1 MARSLSP
8 IGIQQDLSGRIFDI
22 QSYSVHDGP
31 GCRTLVFLSGCPLRC
46 EWCANP
52 EGLENRVRTL
62 FRVMKCINRTQ
73 GCTRC
78 SQNARIR
85 QSLSAMKRNTPG
97 NRLGKVQTL

>member
-8 IGIQQDLSGRIFDI
+8 IGVQQDLSGRIFDI

-62 FRVMKCINRTQ
+62 FRVMKCNQQDSRLYPVHPKMPA
-73 GCTRC
+73 
-78 SQNARIR
+78 S
-85 QSLSAMKRNTPG
+85 G
-97 NRLGKVQTL
+97 NLYQR

>member
-62 FRVMKCINRTQ
+62 FRVMKMHQQDSRLYQ
-73 GCTRC
+73 VHPKMPA
-78 SQNARIR
+78 S
-85 QSLSAMKRNTPG
+85 G
-97 NRLGKVQTL
+97 NLYQR

>member
-8 IGIQQDLSGRIFDI
+8 IGVQQDLSGRIFDI

-31 GCRTLVFLSGCPLRC
+31 GCRTLVFLSGCRLRC

-62 FRVMKCINRTQ
+62 FMGNEMHQQDSRLYQVHPKCPA
-73 GCTRC
+73 
-78 SQNARIR
+78 S
-85 QSLSAMKRNTPG
+85 G
-97 NRLGKVQTL
+97 NLYQR

>member
-8 IGIQQDLSGRIFDI
+8 IGVQQDLSGRIFDI

-52 EGLENRVRTL
+52 EGL
-62 FRVMKCINRTQ
+62 
-73 GCTRC
+73 
-78 SQNARIR
+78 
-85 QSLSAMKRNTPG
+85 
-97 NRLGKVQTL
+97 

>member
-1 MARSLSP
+1 MSRSLSP
-8 IGIQQDLSGRIFDI
+8 IGVQQDLSGRIFDI

-62 FRVMKCINRTQ
+62 FRVMKCQQDSRLYQ
-73 GCTRC
+73 VHPKMPA
-78 SQNARIR
+78 S
-85 QSLSAMKRNTPG
+85 G
-97 NRLGKVQTL
+97 NLYQR

>member
-8 IGIQQDLSGRIFDI
+8 IGVQQDLSGRIFDI

-62 FRVMKCINRTQ
+62 FRVMKCINRTDS
-73 GCTRC
+73 RLYPVHPKMPA
-78 SQNARIR
+78 S
-85 QSLSAMKRNTPG
+85 G
-97 NRLGKVQTL
+97 NLYQR

>member
-8 IGIQQDLSGRIFDI
+8 IGVQQDLSGRIFDI

-62 FRVMKCINRTQ
+62 FRVMHQQDSRLYQVHPKMPA
-73 GCTRC
+73 
-78 SQNARIR
+78 S
-85 QSLSAMKRNTPG
+85 G
-97 NRLGKVQTL
+97 NLYQR

>member
-8 IGIQQDLSGRIFDI
+8 IGVQQDLSGRIFDI

-62 FRVMKCINRTQ
+62 FRVMKCIIQFYPFLQSFCQKIQRNYKNNI
-73 GCTRC
+73 
-78 SQNARIR
+78 SQAISKRIL
-85 QSLSAMKRNTPG
+85 QCQL
-97 NRLGKVQTL
+97 

>member
-8 IGIQQDLSGRIFDI
+8 IGVQQDLSGRIFDI

-52 EGLENRVRTL
+52 EGL
-62 FRVMKCINRTQ
+62 
-73 GCTRC
+73 
-78 SQNARIR
+78 RIVYG
-85 QSLSAMKRNTPG
+85 LY
-97 NRLGKVQTL
+97 LG

>member
-8 IGIQQDLSGRIFDI
+8 IGVQQDLSGRIFDI

-52 EGLENRVRTL
+52 EGLENKTGYQKYDLTNPVEHL
-62 FRVMKCINRTQ
+62 
-73 GCTRC
+73 
-78 SQNARIR
+78 
-85 QSLSAMKRNTPG
+85 
-97 NRLGKVQTL
+97 